1 MARDV
6 VIIDISAGETVLV
19 DWSMDM
25 CEKSCNAIVD
35 RIGNIDPTMR
45 TSRGSVES
53 NGGKV
58 EVTRGRRARSPKGHR
73 IAYRIRA
80 SSFGRDDADMVKLI
94 KRAKDAGKV

>member
-1 MARDV
+1 MARDA

-19 DWSMDM
+19 DWSQEM

-35 RIGNIDPTMR
+35 RIGHIDPTML
-45 TSRGSVES
+45 TPRGAVES

-58 EVTRGRRARSPKGHR
+58 EVTRGYKARSPKGHR
-73 IAYRIRA
+73 IAYRVRVN
-80 SSFGRDDADMVKLI
+80 SFGKNDADMVKLI